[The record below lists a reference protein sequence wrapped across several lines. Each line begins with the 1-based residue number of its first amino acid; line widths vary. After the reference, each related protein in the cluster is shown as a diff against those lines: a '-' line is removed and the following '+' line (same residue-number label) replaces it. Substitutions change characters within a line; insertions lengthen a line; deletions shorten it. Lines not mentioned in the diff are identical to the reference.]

1 MPKIILQADKYSGR
15 VDEPVIIP
23 ARVEGKPSF
32 IVTLMIDGKEVSS
45 SEYKIIKADGDEHSI
60 DIKIKEA
67 VLTPGVHTITI
78 TAKNDLRDLDADTK
92 NVRVTVE
99 DGKCNTILKGR
110 PFDSGDGG
118 AMVYCEKKIAYQ
130 VMKIMKIIQK

>member
-1 MPKIILQADKYSGR
+1 MPKIILQADKYSVR
-15 VDEPVIIP
+15 VDKPVIIP

-78 TAKNDLRDLDADTK
+78 TAKNDLGDLDADTK

-99 DGKCNTILKGR
+99 DGKYNTIIKGR

-118 AMVYCEKKIAYQ
+118 LWFIVKKRLLI
-130 VMKIMKIIQK
+130 K